1 MAAQEPRRNMRQEIL
16 NCLRGELPGWDRHS
30 APITSFAEVEAVAS
44 LRESLEA
51 DEVPDFDAAFK
62 VWLTDSGLSVDEL
75 GTLLYYAVTES
86 YVPAEPEI
94 RILRSR
100 AIIIGNQGLRDLV
113 QNYIAFREYDKNF
126 HRSSYQ
132 LDRPLERSN

>member
-1 MAAQEPRRNMRQEIL
+1 M
-16 NCLRGELPGWDRHS
+16 PGWNRHA

-51 DEVPDFDAAFK
+51 DEVADFDAAFK
-62 VWLTDSGLSVDEL
+62 EWLTDSGLSVDEL

-86 YVPAEPEI
+86 YPPAEPEI

-100 AIIIGNQGLRDLV
+100 SIVTGNQGLSDLV
-113 QNYIAFREYDKNF
+113 ERYIAYREYDKNF
-126 HRSSYQ
+126 YRSSYQ